1 MAEPMDEMNY
11 TPDIYTLIDEE
22 GKEQAFELLDV
33 MEIEDQRYFAL
44 LPYFEDP
51 EEAVEDD
58 GDVVVLKAEMVDG
71 EEMMA
76 TIDDDEEYERIG
88 NMFLERISEMFEDEF
103 DDDPD
108 DK

>member
-1 MAEPMDEMNY
+1 
-11 TPDIYTLIDEE
+11 
-22 GKEQAFELLDV
+22 
-33 MEIEDQRYFAL
+33 
-44 LPYFEDP
+44 
-51 EEAVEDD
+51 
-58 GDVVVLKAEMVDG
+58 
-71 EEMMA
+71 MA